1 MQFEFATANRILFG
15 PGTAAQIPNLA
26 ARLGQRAFVVTGS
39 KERSSTLVD
48 GLLASGL
55 LVELFEVNGEPDLDC
70 VLMATRNSRKFGAQ
84 VALGFGGGAVLD
96 TGKAVAALMTNS
108 GDLLDYLE
116 VVGAGR
122 ALEKPSLPY
131 IAIPTTAGTG
141 SEVTRNAVI
150 AVPEKRV
157 KVSLRSS
164 FMLPNYAIVD
174 PELTYSLPPSVTA
187 STGMDALT
195 QLIEPFVCS
204 APTPLTD
211 AICRDGIART
221 ARSLG
226 KAYENGT
233 DVADRQVMAL
243 ASLYGGMALANAR
256 LGAVHG
262 LAGPIGG
269 MSHGPHGAICARLL
283 SLVIETNLHALR
295 TRQPGSPVIER
306 YTEIARILT
315 GNGNA
320 RAEDAVGWVK
330 QLCEALNIRPLSE
343 YGLVPDDFPALVEQS
358 QKASSMK
365 GNPISLTDAEL
376 LAILTQAA

>member
-55 LVELFEVNGEPDLDC
+55 SVELFEVNGEPDLDC

-211 AICRDGIART
+211 AICRDGIAR
-221 ARSLG
+221 
-226 KAYENGT
+226 
-233 DVADRQVMAL
+233 
-243 ASLYGGMALANAR
+243 
-256 LGAVHG
+256 
-262 LAGPIGG
+262 
-269 MSHGPHGAICARLL
+269 
-283 SLVIETNLHALR
+283 
-295 TRQPGSPVIER
+295 
-306 YTEIARILT
+306 ILT

>member
-15 PGTAAQIPNLA
+15 PGNVAQIPNLA
-26 ARLGQRAFVVTGS
+26 ARLGQRIFVVTGS

-55 LVELFEVNGEPDLDC
+55 LVDLFEVKGEPDLDC
-70 VLMATRNSRKFGAQ
+70 VLMATRNSREFGTQ
-84 VALGFGGGAVLD
+84 VVIGFGGGAVLD
-96 TGKAVAALMTNS
+96 VGKAVAAMLTNS
-108 GDLLDYLE
+108 GDLLNYLE
-116 VVGAGR
+116 VVGAGQ

-131 IAIPTTAGTG
+131 IAVPTTAGTG

-157 KVSLRSS
+157 KVSLRSP
-164 FMLPNYAIVD
+164 FMLPNYAVVD

-204 APTPLTD
+204 ASTPLTD
-211 AICRDGIART
+211 AICRDGIAR
-221 ARSLG
+221 AASSLV

-233 DVADRQVMAL
+233 DVAARQEMAL

-283 SLVIETNLHALR
+283 PFVIETNLHALR
-295 TRQPGSPVIER
+295 TRQPGSPAIER
-306 YTEIARILT
+306 YTEVARILT

-320 RAEDAVGWVK
+320 RAEDAAVWVNH
-330 QLCEALNIRPLSE
+330 LCEALNIRPLSE
-343 YGLVPDDFPALVEQS
+343 YGLASDEFPALVEQS

>member
-1 MQFEFATANRILFG
+1 
-15 PGTAAQIPNLA
+15 
-26 ARLGQRAFVVTGS
+26 
-39 KERSSTLVD
+39 
-48 GLLASGL
+48 
-55 LVELFEVNGEPDLDC
+55 
-70 VLMATRNSRKFGAQ
+70 
-84 VALGFGGGAVLD
+84 
-96 TGKAVAALMTNS
+96 
-108 GDLLDYLE
+108 
-116 VVGAGR
+116 
-122 ALEKPSLPY
+122 
-131 IAIPTTAGTG
+131 
-141 SEVTRNAVI
+141 
-150 AVPEKRV
+150 
-157 KVSLRSS
+157 
-164 FMLPNYAIVD
+164 
-174 PELTYSLPPSVTA
+174 
-187 STGMDALT
+187 MDALT